1 MPPFL
6 TLFIIIF
13 VVYAILCTVVVL
25 PAILLGSE
33 TERQLDEGGWQSADD
48 DMTDASRQPDP
59 RSRPD
64 PGSLLWKRLSWRLGI
79 PADRLARFASV
90 VLLTVLTT
98 MANPTHALHGL
109 SIPGDT
115 LARYASAALL
125 IEAAVMVRAIQ
136 APRRQR

>member
-6 TLFIIIF
+6 TLLIIL
-13 VVYAILCTVVVL
+13 VVYTILCTIVVL
-25 PAILLGSE
+25 PVIYLGSE
-33 TERQLDEGGWQSADD
+33 TERQLDEGGWQPGEGGTA
-48 DMTDASRQPDP
+48 DASRKPNP
-59 RSRPD
+59 HSRSD
-64 PGSLLWKRLSWRLGI
+64 PGSLLWRRLSWRLGM

-90 VLLTVLTT
+90 VLLTLLTT
-98 MANPTHALHGL
+98 MTNRTQALQRL